1 MSAPESSPI
10 PDRLYYGPNGHTSR
24 YPSEVV
30 STTEYIRADLCPKQE
45 LAGDMF
51 VSTEPDGSR
60 WVQHEDALKMEAEI
74 NALKA
79 EVEKFKSLNNRHAKA
94 LNENDVEVDRANATV
109 DVLMAEL
116 AALKAP
122 PKVLSAEEV
131 KETGAYWWKK
141 IGADDFDEPVQVF
154 EDEHY
159 ITHDPILIISRI
171 GCVGAISQECWK
183 GQFIG
188 PIQMPGV

>member
-1 MSAPESSPI
+1 MKLQRYILPASYGSDLDAEDEEWCRAEDVAALEAENESL
-10 PDRLYYGPNGHTSR
+10 RAKLAR
-24 YPSEVV
+24 YENEG
-30 STTEYIRADLCPKQE
+30 STH
-45 LAGDMF
+45 AGDCW
-51 VSTEPDGSR
+51 SWGRKHYEC
-60 WVQHEDALKMEAEI
+60 ALAEI
-74 NALKA
+74 ERLK
-79 EVEKFKSLNNRHAKA
+79 
-94 LNENDVEVDRANATV
+94 T
-109 DVLMAEL
+109 
-116 AALKAP
+116 P

-131 KETGAYWWKK
+131 TEPGWYWWKK

-188 PIQMPGV
+188 PIQMPEV

>member
-1 MSAPESSPI
+1 MSAKGKSETQIMAEIWSS
-10 PDRLYYGPNGHTSR
+10 DREKL
-24 YPSEVV
+24 
-30 STTEYIRADLCPKQE
+30 Q
-45 LAGDMF
+45 
-51 VSTEPDGSR
+51 
-60 WVQHEDALKMEAEI
+60 AEI

-79 EVEKFKSLNNRHAKA
+79 ELAA
-94 LNENDVEVDRANATV
+94 LKEWRYSDQELAIKILSYLGFSQESSKEPYADRRRDHIAEMICQNCEPLKT
-109 DVLMAEL
+109 EL

-171 GCVGAISQECWK
+171 GCVGGISQELWK

-188 PIQMPGV
+188 PIKMPEV

>member
-1 MSAPESSPI
+1 MTCFDEDQSA
-10 PDRLYYGPNGHTSR
+10 
-24 YPSEVV
+24 EV
-30 STTEYIRADLCPKQE
+30 TLDAADFAQMCDE
-45 LAGDMF
+45 
-51 VSTEPDGSR
+51 
-60 WVQHEDALKMEAEI
+60 MEAM
-74 NALKA
+74 
-79 EVEKFKSLNNRHAKA
+79 R
-94 LNENDVEVDRANATV
+94 
-109 DVLMAEL
+109 AEL
-116 AALKAP
+116 AELKAP

-171 GCVGAISQECWK
+171 GCVGGISQECWK

-188 PIQMPGV
+188 PIKMPEV

>member
-1 MSAPESSPI
+1 MMTCFDEDQSA
-10 PDRLYYGPNGHTSR
+10 
-24 YPSEVV
+24 EV
-30 STTEYIRADLCPKQE
+30 TLDAADFAQMCDE
-45 LAGDMF
+45 
-51 VSTEPDGSR
+51 
-60 WVQHEDALKMEAEI
+60 MEAM
-74 NALKA
+74 
-79 EVEKFKSLNNRHAKA
+79 R
-94 LNENDVEVDRANATV
+94 
-109 DVLMAEL
+109 AEL

-131 KETGAYWWKK
+131 TEPGWYWWKK
-141 IGADDFDEPVQVF
+141 IGADDFNEPVQVF

-188 PIQMPGV
+188 PIQMPEV